1 MRIGR
6 GEPSVGDSGLETD
19 VEALELPPA
28 MGPNY
33 KVDGVTQGVVVDT
46 TGGAGEYLVAAE
58 TASGLSP
65 GPNGFSRVY
74 PDGAQNVT
82 HNELVMS
89 QSVLG
94 SVELHVNGDS
104 GLMPVSG
111 DTEREAQP
119 DSLPTPGWEAG
130 KEMRDDTPAVDPKDR
145 VTFQVKPC
153 VIEHPESEAPGVKR
167 QPDGSEVRIDDDM
180 TLRLRGEQDQIRQE
194 ILVEGES
201 PCEMVAWSLTGHD
214 GTQGR
219 MGVTPPE
226 GQHRKMS
233 MAEELVYQSNPAI
246 RAMGIDSV
254 PSDVGN
260 SRAVE
265 WSLEV
270 ARRPVNPGVKPV
282 KRHANELKLFDGKI
296 PWRRW
301 FSRFAA
307 DMRYNGWTGDECLAS
322 LSWCLRDGPGDAALT
337 NFELDGDGTYEGLV
351 ECVARGLGSDS
362 GIDQEAELEVRVQRK
377 GEGHRQFGMALRVLA
392 AEAFES
398 FSPSDPWLVRKLSR
412 LYIDGLEDNVLRA
425 EVASQWKT
433 NMSLS
438 DIFDLTEDCL
448 MKRKLLRTVT
458 VTLGG
463 TDSASALREGQLTST
478 ESQQVAAHTP
488 HSNPDVEGY
497 NPLVHGSLRSPSM
510 GEDLLPDRKME
521 SVIKK
526 VMKKVCKAEGGEM
539 NTNPKK
545 AKPIK
550 DPVCHRCG
558 KRGHFAKQCGTEGPK
573 TEIVLREQKDVPASD
588 SAPPP
593 PEKLKR
599 SVVDDKTTAPTC
611 VVKGT
616 SPCLVEE
623 ESLLLTLGK
632 AASELGRQ
640 QDETGPQ
647 EPSVMG
653 IGEVAPP
660 GAACENE
667 LADMVHRAC
676 DMQLNPDDPVVG
688 FLQDRGYNLGGNGDF
703 QRFADIP
710 SPLKGRRWYLPV
722 KIHGRSAEFLI
733 DTGASHSMI
742 GRHFFRTLADL
753 PDKPLRGDRVRSA
766 DGSHMQTYGK
776 QVLSFVTNETSFVI
790 SPTVAEL
797 TDQGILGMDF
807 CALYGV
813 VLDSVTGELVIKF
826 PAELRVQ
833 CVLRRISGVSSV
845 AQTVRIPPRHVC
857 NVVVY
862 SRDVEF
868 NRMGVVE
875 PDNEQLRKL
884 GLTSTNTL
892 VQNSRRTVV
901 PVSNMTFEEV
911 YIEKGTTFGEVTYAD
926 VVGRADSPEVE
937 LAVQRAAELGALD
950 SAARLAVL
958 QGSLGAENESREG
971 LPLHLLPLVTD
982 SHLETDKEKDELAQ
996 LLCDNADIF
1005 SAPNEPL
1012 GRTDRV
1018 THRIDTGS
1026 SPPLR
1031 LPYRRLP
1038 LSKKQA
1044 LEDEVDKM
1052 LDEGIIRPSDSPWA
1066 SPVVM
1071 VTKKDGTCRFCIDY
1085 RRLNGITRKNAYP
1098 LPRIDE
1104 SLDSL
1109 GGNNW
1114 FCTLDLQSGYWQI
1127 GMHPDDRE
1135 KTAFTTHRGL
1145 FEFNVMPFG
1154 LCNAPATFENM
1165 METMLRGL
1173 LWKNCLVYLD
1183 DIIVFGNTR
1192 EQCLSNLT
1200 QVMDRLRSYNLRL
1213 KPKKCKFFRR
1223 SVEYLGRIVSGSG
1236 ISADPGKL
1244 EAVASWSTP
1253 RDAKE
1258 VRSFLGFCS
1267 YYRDFIPGF
1276 AEVSAP
1282 LQALVVGKRKGMSKP
1297 PPFVWTEAAG
1307 IAFLK
1312 LKELFTITPV
1322 LSYPTEDDPFILDT
1336 DASNDSIGAVLSQI
1350 QNGKE
1355 VPLAFASNSLS
1366 KTQRNYC
1373 TTKRELLAIVVYTKK
1388 FRHYLY
1394 GGNFTLRTDHS
1405 SLRWLLN
1412 FKEADGMM
1420 GRWISTLS
1428 ELGIENTQIQHR
1440 SGVKHVNADCLSR
1453 KPIRRCARV
1462 DCDDCGIHNA
1472 LVAPIM
1478 NFDPAWQDDTV
1489 FWSAESIQEAQSED
1503 QGINFVRTLIMDRA
1517 PRPVRPAL
1525 SLECVEVRNLVG
1537 QWSQLL
1543 VRDGLLCRWK
1553 TLDGRSR
1560 RRLQIVLPASL
1571 RWEVFE
1577 FFHGHQTSA
1586 HFGRKRTLDKL
1597 AMRYYW
1603 PGMSKDIIR
1612 WLAECPTCCLVKPGP
1627 GKGKSSLVQ
1636 ELFGVRFARIAID
1649 IITGFQTTCNSNVCM
1664 MVVQDYYT
1672 KFVRVIP
1679 MRDHTAVTCA
1689 KALVKE
1695 WVLTFGAPLMLHSDQ
1710 GREFESHLFQGMLDE
1725 LAIVKTR
1732 TNPYRPQSDGMVERF
1747 NRTLIQGLT
1756 SLVNSKQDDWD
1767 TFSQYVAHAYNSTV
1781 HASTG
1786 CTPNSLVF
1794 GSEIIMPA
1802 DLVFGS
1808 VLRRKDL
1815 PCRVA
1820 FTETLRRELRESYAL
1835 VRGHLKKAAIHQKV
1849 GYDTGLRERKYVVGQ
1864 KVVRLKPPVHGKI
1877 SRGWDGPFEVTK
1889 VISDVTVLLKD
1900 VRGKIVAGHV
1910 DRLKPWLGRRP
1921 GDEDR
1926 PLVEMPLP
1934 KSRWVQK
1941 ETEVAPKPAKATRK
1955 ATPAKRGKGKKQ
1967 KEKKKKLPVKEVVK
1981 KTTPGGDKDVP
1992 PVAVRRSA
2000 RIAGRGAVT

>member
-1 MRIGR
+1 V
-6 GEPSVGDSGLETD
+6 PETD
-19 VEALELPPA
+19 HP
-28 MGPNY
+28 
-33 KVDGVTQGVVVDT
+33 GVV
-46 TGGAGEYLVAAE
+46 E
-58 TASGLSP
+58 
-65 GPNGFSRVY
+65 
-74 PDGAQNVT
+74 
-82 HNELVMS
+82 
-89 QSVLG
+89 
-94 SVELHVNGDS
+94 
-104 GLMPVSG
+104 
-111 DTEREAQP
+111 
-119 DSLPTPGWEAG
+119 
-130 KEMRDDTPAVDPKDR
+130 
-145 VTFQVKPC
+145 FQ
-153 VIEHPESEAPGVKR
+153 
-167 QPDGSEVRIDDDM
+167 
-180 TLRLRGEQDQIRQE
+180 
-194 ILVEGES
+194 
-201 PCEMVAWSLTGHD
+201 
-214 GTQGR
+214 
-219 MGVTPPE
+219 
-226 GQHRKMS
+226 
-233 MAEELVYQSNPAI
+233 
-246 RAMGIDSV
+246 
-254 PSDVGN
+254 
-260 SRAVE
+260 
-265 WSLEV
+265 
-270 ARRPVNPGVKPV
+270 
-282 KRHANELKLFDGKI
+282 
-296 PWRRW
+296 
-301 FSRFAA
+301 
-307 DMRYNGWTGDECLAS
+307 
-322 LSWCLRDGPGDAALT
+322 
-337 NFELDGDGTYEGLV
+337 
-351 ECVARGLGSDS
+351 
-362 GIDQEAELEVRVQRK
+362 
-377 GEGHRQFGMALRVLA
+377 
-392 AEAFES
+392 
-398 FSPSDPWLVRKLSR
+398 
-412 LYIDGLEDNVLRA
+412 
-425 EVASQWKT
+425 
-433 NMSLS
+433 
-438 DIFDLTEDCL
+438 
-448 MKRKLLRTVT
+448 
-458 VTLGG
+458 G
-463 TDSASALREGQLTST
+463 TDS
-478 ESQQVAAHTP
+478 V
-488 HSNPDVEGY
+488 N
-497 NPLVHGSLRSPSM
+497 
-510 GEDLLPDRKME
+510 
-521 SVIKK
+521 
-526 VMKKVCKAEGGEM
+526 EGGLA
-539 NTNPKK
+539 PL
-545 AKPIK
+545 PIIRK
-550 DPVCHRCG
+550 
-558 KRGHFAKQCGTEGPK
+558 
-573 TEIVLREQKDVPASD
+573 IEQAEEVQR
-588 SAPPP
+588 
-593 PEKLKR
+593 L
-599 SVVDDKTTAPTC
+599 C
-611 VVKGT
+611 T
-616 SPCLVEE
+616 S
-623 ESLLLTLGK
+623 
-632 AASELGRQ
+632 
-640 QDETGPQ
+640 
-647 EPSVMG
+647 
-653 IGEVAPP
+653 
-660 GAACENE
+660 
-667 LADMVHRAC
+667 
-676 DMQLNPDDPVVG
+676 QLNPNDPTLQ
-688 FLQDRGYNLGGNGDF
+688 FLKSRGYDLGGEDGI
-703 QRFADIP
+703 QRFAWEP
-710 SPLKGRRWYLPV
+710 SPLKGKRWYLPV
-722 KIHGRSAEFLI
+722 KIQGSLGEFLV

-742 GRHFFRTLADL
+742 GLHFFRKLVGL
-753 PDKPLRGDRVRSA
+753 PTNPLGSGLVKSA
-766 DGSHMQTYGK
+766 DGSHMRTHGR
-776 QVLSFVTNETSFVI
+776 QVLPLKVEGHSYII
-790 SPTVAEL
+790 SSTVAEL
-797 TDQGILGMDF
+797 TDEGILGVDF
-807 CALYGV
+807 CSLYGA
-813 VLDSVTGELVIKF
+813 VLNSETGEFTLKYPQEMKF
-826 PAELRVQ
+826 Q

-862 SRDVEF
+862 CRDMGF
-868 NRMGVVE
+868 DRMGVVE
-875 PDNEQLRKL
+875 PDQEQLGKL
-884 GLTSTNTL
+884 GLTSTSTL

-901 PVSNMTFEEV
+901 PVSNMTYDEV
-911 YIEKGTTFGEVTYAD
+911 YLERGTSFGEVTYAD

-937 LAVQRAAELGALD
+937 LAAKRAAQLGALD
-950 SAARLAVL
+950 ASATPVVMQDLEDAKR
-958 QGSLGAENESREG
+958 GNKWG

-982 SHLETDKEKDELAQ
+982 SHLEQEEDKEMLAQ
-996 LLCDNADIF
+996 LLCENADIF
-1005 SAPNEPL
+1005 SAPDEPL

-1052 LDEGIIRPSDSPWA
+1052 LGEGIIRPSDSPWA

-1109 GGNNW
+1109 GGNKW

-1127 GMHPDDRE
+1127 GMHPEDKE

-1192 EQCLSNLT
+1192 EECLSNLER
-1200 QVMDRLRSYNLRL
+1200 VMDRLRSYNLRL
-1213 KPKKCKFFRR
+1213 KPKKCKFFRL

-1236 ISADPGKL
+1236 VSADPGKL

-1253 RDAKE
+1253 ENAKE

-1276 AEVSAP
+1276 AAVSAP
-1282 LQALVVGKRKGMSKP
+1282 LQALVVGKRKGMTKP
-1297 PPFVWTEAAG
+1297 PPFVWTTEAG
-1307 IAFLK
+1307 QAFLR
-1312 LKELFTITPV
+1312 LKELFTMTPV
-1322 LSYPTEDDPFILDT
+1322 LSYPTEDEPFILDT
-1336 DASNDSIGAVLSQI
+1336 DASNDSVGAVLSQV

-1428 ELGIENTQIQHR
+1428 ELGIENAQIQHR

-1453 KPIRRCARV
+1453 RPIRRCARL

-1472 LVAPIM
+1472 LIAPIM
-1478 NFDPAWQDDTV
+1478 NFDPAWQDDIV
-1489 FWSAESIQEAQSED
+1489 FWSAESIREAQTED
-1503 QGINFVRTLIMDRA
+1503 QGINLLRTLITDGA

-1553 TLDGRSR
+1553 TMNGRSK
-1560 RRLQIVLPASL
+1560 RRLQIVLPSSL
-1571 RWEVFE
+1571 RLEVFE
-1577 FFHGHQTSA
+1577 YFHGHQASA
-1586 HFGRKRTLDKL
+1586 HFGRKRTMDKL

-1612 WLAECPTCCLVKPGP
+1612 WLTECPTCCMVKPGP
-1627 GKGKSSLVQ
+1627 GKGKTSLVQ

-1649 IITGFQTTCNSNVCM
+1649 IITGFQTTPNSNVCM

-1679 MRDHTAVTCA
+1679 MKDHTAVTCA
-1689 KALVKE
+1689 QALVKE

-1710 GREFESHLFQGMLDE
+1710 GREFESRLFQGMLEE

-1767 TFSQYVAHAYNSTV
+1767 TFSQYVAHAYNCTV

-1849 GYDTGLRERKYVVGQ
+1849 GYDTGLRERKYTVGQ

-1877 SRGWDGPFEVTK
+1877 SRGWDGPFEVTR

-1921 GDEDR
+1921 GDEEG

-1934 KSRWVQK
+1934 KSLWVK
-1941 ETEVAPKPAKATRK
+1941 KNVDKAPKVAKTARKVAPAKK
-1955 ATPAKRGKGKKQ
+1955 GKSKKQ
-1967 KEKKKKLPVKEVVK
+1967 KKKKAPPKEVVR
-1981 KTTPGGDKDVP
+1981 KTPNGGEKQVP
-1992 PVAVRRSA
+1992 PVPMRRSA
-2000 RIAGRGAVT
+2000 RIAGRDAVT